1 MMDLLKQIGAGGANL
16 AHTFLSCDR
25 TGIAHNDQMWSGIT
39 VASMMCGNDASS
51 FLEWSMVVER
61 VVRFGEGTVVIGTCK
76 KPAWTLMMSCGTWNE
91 RESKCVLSMRVV
103 SFFEWGRV
111 LYYTGQRYLP
121 CRYWWLWCLDSVGGQ
136 DRRRAKKQLDSSE
149 CVLNS

>member
-1 MMDLLKQIGAGGANL
+1 MYNDGGTTQMMDLLKQIGAGGANL
-16 AHTFLSCDR
+16 AHTFLCCDR

-39 VASMMCGNDASS
+39 VAGMMCGNETSS

-61 VVRFGEGTVVIGTCK
+61 VVRFGEGTFVIGTCK

-103 SFFEWGRV
+103 GFFEWGRV
-111 LYYTGQRYLP
+111 LYIPVTGTCLRYCGWGRL
-121 CRYWWLWCLDSVGGQ
+121 
-136 DRRRAKKQLDSSE
+136 
-149 CVLNS
+149 